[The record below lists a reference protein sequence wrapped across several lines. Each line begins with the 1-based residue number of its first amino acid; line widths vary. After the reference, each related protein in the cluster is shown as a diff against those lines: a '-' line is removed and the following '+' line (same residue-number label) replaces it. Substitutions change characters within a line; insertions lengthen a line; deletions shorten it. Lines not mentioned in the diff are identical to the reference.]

1 MQQVDL
7 PSHSLV
13 QQYKRWGHLISHR
26 ISEMT
31 HIVLFSTVAIN
42 KHERRDGARGGGTH
56 LILTLTAFYVEIIYV
71 HNLFWS
77 MLEKRKS
84 SHVLLTHVT
93 GW

>member
-42 KHERRDGARGGGTH
+42 KHEGRDGARGGDS
-56 LILTLTAFYVEIIYV
+56 FD
-71 HNLFWS
+71 
-77 MLEKRKS
+77 
-84 SHVLLTHVT
+84 SHFDGLLC
-93 GW
+93 WDYLCA